1 MKKGTSFT
9 VEFEPHTKPLVMRTP
24 HRNSSI
30 LPLHTNG
37 SLLVL
42 VLVLVDVV
50 VLVVVVD
57 KTVVV
62 GLLDN

>member
-37 SLLVL
+37 ILLVL